1 MNKHDCQNIVFHCI
15 DFRLIN
21 ETNDFIKNTY
31 GDCDIVSVAGSSKEI
46 ADGNSYLL
54 KQIEISHSLHH
65 SSKVVLIHH
74 SDCGAYKNSYQ
85 FNNPEEEKQKQVN
98 DLLKIESIIKEKFGD
113 MSVEKIW
120 AELGENNVT
129 FSKL

>member
-1 MNKHDCQNIVFHCI
+1 MNDHNCQNIVFHCI

-21 ETNDFIKNTY
+21 ETNDFIKNNY
-31 GDCDIVSVAGSSKEI
+31 GGSDIVSVAGSSKEI

-54 KQIEISHSLHH
+54 KQIEISHNLHH

-74 SDCGAYKNSYQ
+74 SDCGAYKSSYQ
-85 FNNPEEEKQKQVN
+85 FNSPEEEKEKQVK
-98 DLLKIESIIKEKFGD
+98 DLLKIELIIKERFPD
-113 MSVEKIW
+113 MTVEKIW

>member
-1 MNKHDCQNIVFHCI
+1 MNDHNCQNIIFHCI

-21 ETNDFIKNTY
+21 ETNDFIKNNY
-31 GDCDIVSVAGSSKEI
+31 GRSDIVSVAGSSKEI

-54 KQIEISHSLHH
+54 KQIEISHNLHH

-85 FNNPEEEKQKQVN
+85 FSSPEEEKEKQVN
-98 DLLKIESIIKEKFGD
+98 DLFKIELIIKERFPD
-113 MSVEKIW
+113 MTVEKIW

>member
-21 ETNDFIKNTY
+21 ETNDFIKNNY
-31 GDCDIVSVAGSSKEI
+31 GECDIVSVARSGQEI
-46 ADGNSYLL
+46 ADGNPYLL
-54 KQIEISHSLHH
+54 KQIEISHNLHH
-65 SSKVVLIHH
+65 SVKVILIHH
-74 SDCGAYKNSYQ
+74 SDCGAYKGSYQ
-85 FNNPEEEKQKQVN
+85 FNSPQEEKEKQVE
-98 DLLKIESIIKEKFGD
+98 DLIKIESIIKEKFGD

-129 FSKL
+129 FSKI

>member
-1 MNKHDCQNIVFHCI
+1 MNDHNCQNIVFHCI

-21 ETNDFIKNTY
+21 ETNDFIKNNY
-31 GDCDIVSVAGSSKEI
+31 GGSDIVSVAGSSKEI

-54 KQIEISHSLHH
+54 KQIEISHNLHH

-74 SDCGAYKNSYQ
+74 SDWGAYKSSYQ
-85 FNNPEEEKQKQVN
+85 FNSPEEEKEKQVK
-98 DLLKIESIIKEKFGD
+98 DLLKIELIIKERFPD
-113 MSVEKIW
+113 MTVEKIW

>member
-1 MNKHDCQNIVFHCI
+1 MNDHNCQNIIFHCI

-21 ETNDFIKNTY
+21 ETNDFIKNNY
-31 GDCDIVSVAGSSKEI
+31 GRSDIVSVAGSSKEI

-54 KQIEISHSLHH
+54 KQIEISHNLHH

-85 FNNPEEEKQKQVN
+85 FSSPEEEKEKQVN
-98 DLLKIESIIKEKFGD
+98 DLLKIELIIKERFPD
-113 MSVEKIW
+113 MTVEKIW

>member
-54 KQIEISHSLHH
+54 KQIEISHNLHH
-65 SSKVVLIHH
+65 SVKVVLIHH

-85 FNNPEEEKQKQVN
+85 FNSPEEEKQKQVE
-98 DLLKIESIIKEKFGD
+98 DLLKIESIIKERFPD
-113 MSVEKIW
+113 MTVEKIW
-120 AELGENNVT
+120 AELGENNIT